1 MQIEISNF
9 IFNFCKASKNKNKK
23 QKGLSSQ
30 LSLTFY
36 IFIGCPEDRFKKIC
50 NSIDAKRI
58 KTFKEIDISFTPTE
72 SHVFSLDCIDHF
84 HHYCNP
90 QQTSTKSGDM
100 KKMAEKIVSLC
111 STLGEYP
118 TIRYRA

>member
-1 MQIEISNF
+1 MFTSQTVHFFGILFSETFQASSWQHPNQKISF
-9 IFNFCKASKNKNKK
+9 DV
-23 QKGLSSQ
+23 
-30 LSLTFY
+30 
-36 IFIGCPEDRFKKIC
+36 FIGCPEDRFKKIC

-90 QQTSTKSGDM
+90 QQTSTKGGDM
-100 KKMAEKIVSLC
+100 QKMAEKIVSLC

-118 TIRYRA
+118 SIRYRA